1 MDTEQPDDAEAIT
14 PNADDPMYRAALVDL
29 LGLLAYGELMA
40 FERLAEDAKL
50 APSLDDKAALA
61 SMAVAEF
68 EHHTRLRSRIA
79 DLGTDPTDAMR
90 PFVTAIDEF
99 HRHTAPSNWLEGLV
113 KAYVGDSLAAD
124 FYREVAA
131 YLDPE
136 TGQLISTVMADTGH
150 AAFAV
155 ERVRAA
161 IAEDQRVGGPLALW
175 GRRIMGEALSQ
186 AQRVAVDREALSALL
201 GGGVSGVGF
210 DLAGVGK
217 MFTRISSAHSRR
229 MTALGLSA

>member
-1 MDTEQPDDAEAIT
+1 MDTEQPDDGEAIT
-14 PNADDPMYRAALVDL
+14 PNTDDPMYRAALVDL

-50 APSLDDKAALA
+50 APTLDDKAQLA
-61 SMAVAEF
+61 AIAVAEF
-68 EHHTRLRSRIA
+68 EHHGRLKARIA
-79 DLGTDPTDAMR
+79 RLNADPTDAMR

-131 YLDPE
+131 HLDPE
-136 TGQLISTVMADTGH
+136 TAELVSEVMADTGH

-155 ERVRAA
+155 EKVRTA
-161 IAEDQRVGGPLALW
+161 IEDDPRVGGPLALW

-217 MFTRISSAHSRR
+217 LFTRISTAHSRR
-229 MTALGLSA
+229 MAALGLSA